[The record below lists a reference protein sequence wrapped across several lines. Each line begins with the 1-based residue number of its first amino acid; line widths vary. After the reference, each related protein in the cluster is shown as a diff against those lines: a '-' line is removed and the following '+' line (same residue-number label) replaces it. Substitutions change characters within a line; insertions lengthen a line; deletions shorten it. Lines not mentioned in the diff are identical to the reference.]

1 MRILPGAG
9 NRGGG
14 TMKPRISH
22 GMLAG
27 VLLLSGSSP
36 ALAETTIFEEIIC
49 RVNNDIITK
58 SEYEEAAHLLKLRVQ
73 GQKKLSGEQL
83 AQAVSEGEKDL
94 LKTMIEERL
103 LVQKAVELGMTADT
117 DVIKYLDRLRSENNL
132 PSIEALEQTMRQQG
146 INPVEFRKRIKEQSL
161 KEQVLGREVYYRIQV
176 STAEIKTFYEANRD
190 KFDRPEQVRLQ
201 EILIA
206 SNGKGP
212 SGAGGLRKRAEEVLE
227 KARGGEVFGDLV
239 AQYSEGPTAKQGGDL
254 GFFQRGMLLKEVEEI
269 VFSLRRGQIT
279 DILEGQGGFR
289 IFKVIEKNT
298 AGIQPLDS
306 VKDQIRNK
314 LVEDKAVPAV
324 RKYMETLRRQSYIRL
339 KDGYVDS
346 GAEVETASA
355 EGDQPAGDELPPA
368 AFEGKQKK

>member
-1 MRILPGAG
+1 
-9 NRGGG
+9 
-14 TMKPRISH
+14 MKPRISH

-58 SEYEEAAHLLKLRVQ
+58 SEYEEAVNLLKLRTQ
-73 GQKKLSGEQL
+73 RQQKLSGEQL
-83 AQAVSEGEKDL
+83 AQAVREGEKDL
-94 LKTMIEERL
+94 LKNMIEERL

-117 DVIKYLDRLRSENNL
+117 DVIKYLDRLRSENDL

-176 STAEIKTFYEANRD
+176 STSEITTFYEANRD

-206 SNGKGP
+206 SNGRGP
-212 SGAGGLRKRAEEVLE
+212 SDAAGLRKKAEEVLE

-254 GFFQRGMLLKEVEEI
+254 GFFRRGMLLKEVEEI

-279 DILEGQGGFR
+279 DIVEGQGGFR

-339 KDGYVDS
+339 KEGYVDS

-355 EGDQPAGDELPPA
+355 DGDQPSGDELPPA
-368 AFEGKQKK
+368 AFEGEQKK

>member
-1 MRILPGAG
+1 
-9 NRGGG
+9 
-14 TMKPRISH
+14 MKPRISH

-58 SEYEEAAHLLKLRVQ
+58 SEYEEAANLLKLRVQ
-73 GQKKLSGEQL
+73 RQQKLSGEQL

-94 LKTMIEERL
+94 LKNMIEERL

-176 STAEIKTFYEANRD
+176 STAEITTFYEANRD

-206 SNGKGP
+206 SNGRGP
-212 SGAGGLRKRAEEVLE
+212 SDAGGLRKRAEEVLE

-254 GFFQRGMLLKEVEEI
+254 GFFRRGMLLKEVEEI

-298 AGIQPLDS
+298 AGIQPLDA

-339 KDGYVDS
+339 KEGYVDS

>member
-1 MRILPGAG
+1 
-9 NRGGG
+9 
-14 TMKPRISH
+14 MKPRLSH
-22 GMLAG
+22 GVLVG
-27 VLLLSGSSP
+27 VLLLSGSS
-36 ALAETTIFEEIIC
+36 LAETTIFEEIIC

-58 SEYEEAAHLLKLRVQ
+58 SEYQEAANLLKLRVQ
-73 GQKKLSGEQL
+73 RQQKLSGDAL
-83 AQAVSEGEKDL
+83 AQAVRDGEKDL
-94 LKTMIEERL
+94 LKNMIEERL

-117 DVIKYLDRLRSENNL
+117 DVIKYLDRVRKENNL
-132 PSIEALEQTMRQQG
+132 PTIEALEQVMRGQG

-176 STAEIKTFYEANRD
+176 STAEIKTFYEANRE
-190 KFDRPEQVRLQ
+190 KFDLPEQVRLQ

-206 SNGKGP
+206 SNGNDP
-212 SGAGGLRKRAEEVLE
+212 SEVEQRRKKAEEVLQ

-239 AQYSEGPTAKQGGDL
+239 AQYSEGPAAKLGGDL
-254 GFFQRGMLLKEVEEI
+254 GFFGRGMLLKEVEDI

-298 AGIQPLDS
+298 AGIQPLDL

-324 RKYMETLRRQSYIRL
+324 RKYMATLRRQSYIRL
-339 KDGYVDS
+339 KEGYVDS

-355 EGDQPAGDELPPA
+355 DGDQPGGEDLPPE

>member
-1 MRILPGAG
+1 
-9 NRGGG
+9 
-14 TMKPRISH
+14 MKSRLSH
-22 GMLAG
+22 GVLAG
-27 VLLLSGSSP
+27 VLLLSGTS
-36 ALAETTIFEEIIC
+36 LAETTTFEEIIC

-58 SEYEEAAHLLKLRVQ
+58 SEYEEAVNLFKLRTQ
-73 GQKKLSGEQL
+73 AQQKLSGEAL
-83 AQAVSEGEKDL
+83 AKAVREGEKDL
-94 LKTMIEERL
+94 LKNMIEERL

-117 DVIKYLDRLRSENNL
+117 DVIKYLDRLRKENNL
-132 PSIEALEQTMRQQG
+132 PSIETLEQEMRGQG

-176 STAEIKTFYEANRD
+176 STAEITTFYEANRE

-212 SGAGGLRKRAEEVLE
+212 SPDVEGLRKRAEEVLE

-239 AQYSEGPTAKQGGDL
+239 AQYSEGPTARQGGDL
-254 GFFQRGMLLKEVEEI
+254 GFFRRGMLLKEVEDI

-298 AGIQPLDS
+298 AGIQPLDL

-339 KDGYVDS
+339 KEGYVDS

-355 EGDQPAGDELPPA
+355 DGDQPAGKDLPPA

>member
-1 MRILPGAG
+1 
-9 NRGGG
+9 
-14 TMKPRISH
+14 MKSRLSH
-22 GMLAG
+22 GVLAG
-27 VLLLSGSSP
+27 VLLLSGTS
-36 ALAETTIFEEIIC
+36 LAETTTFEEIIC

-58 SEYEEAAHLLKLRVQ
+58 SEYEEAVNLFKLRVQ
-73 GQKKLSGEQL
+73 SQKKLSGEQL
-83 AQAVSEGEKDL
+83 AQAVREGEKDL
-94 LKTMIEERL
+94 LKNMIEERL

-117 DVIKYLDRLRSENNL
+117 DVIKYLDRLRKENNL
-132 PSIEALEQTMRQQG
+132 PSIETLEQEMRGQG

-176 STAEIKTFYEANRD
+176 STAEITTFYEANRE

-212 SGAGGLRKRAEEVLE
+212 SPDVEGLRKRAEEVLE

-239 AQYSEGPTAKQGGDL
+239 AQYSEGPTARQGGDL
-254 GFFQRGMLLKEVEEI
+254 GFFRRGMLLKEVEDI

-298 AGIQPLDS
+298 AGIQPLDL

-339 KDGYVDS
+339 KEGYVDS

-355 EGDQPAGDELPPA
+355 DGDQPAGEELPPA

>member
-1 MRILPGAG
+1 
-9 NRGGG
+9 
-14 TMKPRISH
+14 MKPRLSH
-22 GMLAG
+22 GVLVG
-27 VLLLSGSSP
+27 VLLLSGSS
-36 ALAETTIFEEIIC
+36 LAQTTVFEEIIC

-58 SEYEEAAHLLKLRVQ
+58 SEYEEAATLLKLRVQ
-73 GQKKLSGEQL
+73 KQQKLSGEEL
-83 AQAVSEGEKDL
+83 AKAVREGEKDL
-94 LKTMIEERL
+94 LNNIIEERL

-117 DVIKYLDRLRSENNL
+117 DVIKYLDRIRKENNL
-132 PSIEALEQTMRQQG
+132 PSIEALEGVMRGQG

-176 STAEIKTFYEANRD
+176 STAEIKTFYEANRE

-206 SNGKGP
+206 SNGKDP
-212 SGAGGLRKRAEEVLE
+212 SEVEQRRKKAEEVLQ

-239 AQYSEGPTAKQGGDL
+239 AQYSEGPAAKLGGDL
-254 GFFQRGMLLKEVEEI
+254 GFFRRGMLLKEVEDM

-279 DILEGQGGFR
+279 DIVKGQGGFR

-298 AGIQPLDS
+298 AGIQPLDL

-324 RKYMETLRRQSYIRL
+324 RKYMQMLRRQSYIRL
-339 KDGYVDS
+339 KEGYVDS
-346 GAEVETASA
+346 GAKVETASA
-355 EGDQPAGDELPPA
+355 DGDQSAGDNLPPA

>member
-1 MRILPGAG
+1 M
-9 NRGGG
+9 N
-14 TMKPRISH
+14 PRLSH
-22 GMLAG
+22 GVLAG
-27 VLLLSGSSP
+27 VLLLSGTS
-36 ALAETTIFEEIIC
+36 LAETTIFEEIIC

-58 SEYEEAAHLLKLRVQ
+58 SEYEEAVNLLKLRVRAQ
-73 GQKKLSGEQL
+73 QKLSGDDL
-83 AQAVSEGEKDL
+83 AQAVREGEKDL
-94 LKTMIEERL
+94 LKNMIEERL

-117 DVIKYLDRLRSENNL
+117 EVIKYLDRLRKENNL
-132 PSIEALEQTMRQQG
+132 PSIETLEQEMRGQG

-176 STAEIKTFYEANRD
+176 STAEITTFYEANRE

-212 SGAGGLRKRAEEVLE
+212 SSDVEGLRKRAEEVLE

-239 AQYSEGPTAKQGGDL
+239 AQYSQGPTARQGGDL
-254 GFFQRGMLLKEVEEI
+254 GFFRRGMLLKEVEDI

-298 AGIQPLDS
+298 AGIQPLDL

-324 RKYMETLRRQSYIRL
+324 RKYMETLRRRSYIRL

-346 GAEVETASA
+346 GAEVATASA
-355 EGDQPAGDELPPA
+355 DKDQPTGEELPPA
-368 AFEGKQKK
+368 AFEGRQKK

>member
-1 MRILPGAG
+1 
-9 NRGGG
+9 
-14 TMKPRISH
+14 MKSRLSH
-22 GMLAG
+22 GVLAG
-27 VLLLSGSSP
+27 VLLLSGTS
-36 ALAETTIFEEIIC
+36 LAETTTFEEIIC

-58 SEYEEAAHLLKLRVQ
+58 SEYEEAVNLFKLRVQ
-73 GQKKLSGEQL
+73 SQKKLSGEQL
-83 AQAVSEGEKDL
+83 AQAVREGEKDL
-94 LKTMIEERL
+94 LKNMIEERL

-117 DVIKYLDRLRSENNL
+117 DVIKYLDRLRKENNL
-132 PSIEALEQTMRQQG
+132 PSIETLEQEMRGQG

-176 STAEIKTFYEANRD
+176 STAEITTFYEANRE

-212 SGAGGLRKRAEEVLE
+212 SPDVEGLRKRAEEVLE

-239 AQYSEGPTAKQGGDL
+239 AQYSEGPTARQGGDL
-254 GFFQRGMLLKEVEEI
+254 GFFRRGMLLKEVEDI

-298 AGIQPLDS
+298 AGIQPLDL

-314 LVEDKAVPAV
+314 LVEDKATPAV

-339 KDGYVDS
+339 KEGYVDS

-355 EGDQPAGDELPPA
+355 DGDQPAGEDLPPA

>member
-1 MRILPGAG
+1 
-9 NRGGG
+9 
-14 TMKPRISH
+14 MKPRISH

-36 ALAETTIFEEIIC
+36 AQAETTIFEEIIC

-58 SEYEEAAHLLKLRVQ
+58 SEYEEAANLLKLRTQ
-73 GQKKLSGEQL
+73 RQQKLSGEQL
-83 AQAVSEGEKDL
+83 AQAVREGEKDL
-94 LKTMIEERL
+94 LKNMIEERL

-117 DVIKYLDRLRSENNL
+117 DVIKYLDRLRSENDL

-176 STAEIKTFYEANRD
+176 STSEIKTFYEANRD

-206 SNGKGP
+206 SNGKTP
-212 SGAGGLRKRAEEVLE
+212 SEVEGLRKRAEEVLE

-239 AQYSEGPTAKQGGDL
+239 AQYSEGPAAKEWGGDL
-254 GFFQRGMLLKEVEEI
+254 GFFGRGKLPKEVEEI

-279 DILEGQGGFR
+279 DIVEGRDGFR
-289 IFKVIEKNT
+289 IFKVIEKNI

-306 VKDQIRNK
+306 VKDQIRTK

-339 KDGYVDS
+339 KEGYVDS

-368 AFEGKQKK
+368 AFEGKQEK

>member
-1 MRILPGAG
+1 
-9 NRGGG
+9 
-14 TMKPRISH
+14 MKPRLSH
-22 GMLAG
+22 GVLVG
-27 VLLLSGSSP
+27 VLLLSGSS
-36 ALAETTIFEEIIC
+36 LAETTTFEEIIC

-58 SEYEEAAHLLKLRVQ
+58 SEYEEAVNLLKLRTRSQ
-73 GQKKLSGEQL
+73 QKLSGEEL
-83 AQAVSEGEKDL
+83 AQAVRKGEKDL
-94 LKTMIEERL
+94 LKNMIEERL

-117 DVIKYLDRLRSENNL
+117 DVIKYLDRLRKENNL
-132 PSIEALEQTMRQQG
+132 PSIEILEQEMRGQG

-176 STAEIKTFYEANRD
+176 STAEIKTFYEANRE

-201 EILIA
+201 EILVA
-206 SNGKGP
+206 TNGEDP
-212 SGAGGLRKRAEEVLE
+212 SEVEQRRKKAEEVLQ

-239 AQYSEGPTAKQGGDL
+239 AEYSEGPAAKMRGDL
-254 GFFQRGMLLKEVEEI
+254 GFFRRGMLLKEVEDI

-298 AGIQPLDS
+298 AGIQPLDL

-314 LVEDKAVPAV
+314 LVEDKAIPAV

-339 KDGYVDS
+339 KDGYEDS
-346 GAEVETASA
+346 GAEVATASA
-355 EGDQPAGDELPPA
+355 DGDQPAGDEIPPA